1 MGGIFDAPPLRRLA
15 ALLVSGVVA
24 WLGVVSV
31 MVFLSEGREQMATG
45 QIVARPNAALVTGVA
60 GFTGELYRAD
70 LMTAPPAEAKAF
82 LENCSAVLYCNLA
95 VPRDEGLYLLGDS
108 TPLYFVG
115 RGPATL
121 VYHTTWDRSPL
132 GLGITA
138 NPNQPERWGDGLRA
152 AGVKWVLVNIGELD
166 RLGKSGWYDPAVNS
180 QNVADWLR
188 LDGELV
194 RRWERTGQLLFR
206 LKPATVSPALPN
218 SASPQPSGGGA

>member
-1 MGGIFDAPPLRRLA
+1 MALKGASESHEQGSSLSQNSTLATVPLTALA
-15 ALLVSGVVA
+15 SACTMRFPGRAVSRPSP
-24 WLGVVSV
+24 GVVSV

-70 LMTAPPAEAKAF
+70 LMTAPPGEAKAF

-138 NPNQPERWGDGLRA
+138 NPKQPERWGDGLRA
-152 AGVKWVLVNIGELD
+152 AGVMSVN
-166 RLGKSGWYDPAVNS
+166 
-180 QNVADWLR
+180 
-188 LDGELV
+188 
-194 RRWERTGQLLFR
+194 
-206 LKPATVSPALPN
+206 LPR
-218 SASPQPSGGGA
+218 PSF